1 VSLAKSPQSWQ
12 AAAKRSKSARKSAP
26 KVDVNAPKTALDAAL
41 SYANKF
47 NWKNFPANLEDGEK
61 KSYLSREYAPGRE
74 NWGMA
79 NDPKQLKRNF
89 NNRKWCDKCG
99 VGIPTGAVNGIFV
112 IEADTKKGH
121 GKDGLKA
128 LRRLEAKYGKL
139 PETLMAAS
147 PTGSIH
153 RYYKHPGHGIKVISS
168 ASEIANGV
176 DVKGDGGMV
185 IAPPSVRPGIG
196 RYKWLNWGTAI
207 AEAPQWLIDLVTSKT
222 DDAKHT
228 PNEKLI
234 ADDLDE
240 LTAAVEVIPNDID
253 DYADWKEFG
262 MKIYAATDGDGFQL
276 FYDFSKRWINGTN
289 SDADI
294 EKAWEQIES
303 SPPSRAGAGSIF
315 YMADKADPSWR
326 GVYKARRLAE
336 AYSFFRK

>member
-1 VSLAKSPQSWQ
+1 MSLAKSSRPRQ
-12 AAAKRSKSARKSAP
+12 AAAKRSKPDAWKSAP
-26 KVDVNAPKTALDAAL
+26 KVDANAPKTALDTAL
-41 SYANKF
+41 DLVARY
-47 NWKNFPANLEDGEK
+47 NWKNFPARFGKDGK
-61 KSYLSREYAPGRE
+61 KYSWLKAEHAPGHE
-74 NWGMA
+74 NWGMT

-89 NNRKWCDKCG
+89 NNRKWRLKCG
-99 VGIPTGAVNGIFV
+99 VGIPTGAVNGFIV
-112 IEADTKKGH
+112 IETDTKKGH

-139 PETLMAAS
+139 PETLMVVS

-153 RYYKHPGHGIKVISS
+153 RYYKHPGPGIKVISKS
-168 ASEIANGV
+168 IAPGV

-185 IAPPSVRPGIG
+185 VAPPSVRPGIG
-196 RYKWLNWGTAI
+196 PYIWSNWGTPI
-207 AEAPQWLIDLVTSKT
+207 AELPQRWLGHVTSNN
-222 DDAKHT
+222 DAKHT

-240 LTAAVEVIPNDID
+240 LAAAVEVIPNDMD

-289 SDADI
+289 SDAEI